1 MVKGERIVLLVK
13 GDFDGEE
20 SVNARRVAIGID
32 ETAMRAR
39 EMLLTYNADDVQATR
54 AVREWMSDNAPG
66 VPRL

>member
-1 MVKGERIVLLVK
+1 MAPQAGFNWEQ

-39 EMLLTYNADDVQATR
+39 EMLLTYNADDVQATL